1 MSLQANNQSIDQ
13 NIMKIYFY
21 KIALSVVLLCC
32 MAFSIPDAEKMR
44 IYLVSDSTVAI
55 KSLAAYP
62 ENGWGMPF
70 SKFFDTATTVVVNRA
85 QNGRSTKTFMADNL
99 WKPIVAELKKGD
111 LVLIQFGHND
121 EVKTKP
127 QATTEKEFQKNLR
140 QYITEAKSKQAVP
153 VLITPPAR
161 RSFDKAGNLEDTH
174 KVYSALVRQV
184 AAEEH
189 VVLIDLDTQSQE
201 VLKSFGPENSKWLF
215 NHLSPGEHPN
225 YPAGKVDNTHF
236 SELGARQMAEI
247 VYKELKAQ
255 NPGDI
260 AAHFFK
266 PKPKK

>member
-1 MSLQANNQSIDQ
+1 
-13 NIMKIYFY
+13 MKIHFS
-21 KIALSVVLLCC
+21 KIALSIGLLFC
-32 MAFSIPDAEKMR
+32 MGFTLPQEEKMH
-44 IYLVSDSTVAI
+44 IYLIGDSTVSE
-55 KSLAAYP
+55 KQLAAYP
-62 ENGWGMPF
+62 ETGWGMPF

-121 EVKTKP
+121 EVKTKA
-127 QATTEKEFQKNLR
+127 QATTEKEFEKNLH
-140 QYITEAKSKQAVP
+140 QYIAETKAHQAIP

-184 AAEEH
+184 AAEDH
-189 VVLIDLDTQSQE
+189 VVFIDLDTQSQE
-201 VLKSFGPENSKWLF
+201 VLKSLGPENSAWLF
-215 NHLSPGEHPN
+215 NHLKPGEHPN
-225 YPAGKVDNTHF
+225 YPEGKVDNTHF

-247 VYKELKAQ
+247 VYKGLKQQ
-255 NPGDI
+255 NPGNI
-260 AAHFFK
+260 GAHFFK

>member
-1 MSLQANNQSIDQ
+1 
-13 NIMKIYFY
+13 MKTNFS
-21 KIALSVVLLCC
+21 KIFLFAGLLSC
-32 MAFSIPDAEKMR
+32 MAFTLPQAEKMH
-44 IYLVSDSTVAI
+44 IYLIGDSTVSI
-55 KSLAAYP
+55 KPLAAYP

-70 SKFFDTATTVVVNRA
+70 SKFFDTASTIVANRA

-99 WKPIVAELKKGD
+99 WKPIVAELNKGD

-127 QATTEKEFQKNLR
+127 QATTGKEFQKNLH
-140 QYITEAKSKQAVP
+140 QYIADTKAKQAIP

-161 RSFDKAGNLEDTH
+161 RSFDTSGNLEDTH

-184 AAEEH
+184 ATEDH

-201 VLKSFGPENSKWLF
+201 VLKSFGPEHSKWLF
-215 NHLSPGEHPN
+215 HNLNPGEHPN
-225 YPAGKVDNTHF
+225 FPDGKVDNTHF